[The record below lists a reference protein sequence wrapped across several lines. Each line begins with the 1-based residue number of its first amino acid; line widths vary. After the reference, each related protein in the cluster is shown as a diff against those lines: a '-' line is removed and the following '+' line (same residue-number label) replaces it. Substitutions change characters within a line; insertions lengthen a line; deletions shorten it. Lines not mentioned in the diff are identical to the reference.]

1 MLVVTGPRP
10 RQQRREQQRRC
21 EAVLP
26 HLAESRCFQEWF
38 NRSWGN
44 RKQRTVTGRTYSVKE
59 CCVEAS
65 QLGHGRAAWSLA
77 GAYSPATVNG
87 LELSEEQLYALA
99 KQLSEKW
106 LESEPTD
113 KDS

>member
-1 MLVVTGPRP
+1 M
-10 RQQRREQQRRC
+10 
-21 EAVLP
+21 
-26 HLAESRCFQEWF
+26 
-38 NRSWGN
+38 
-44 RKQRTVTGRTYSVKE
+44 KE

-113 KDS
+113 KDSWTVLCQLGGGIVHNRAFTCHECYANV